1 MKKIT
6 LREFLHIQQALTDEV
21 EMTAENFPKPSHLCG
36 RQVPNNLDSLM
47 FEQLCRLQSIRNVH
61 ALLLIPPEIVLG
73 LPAAKIMRTSARDAI
88 GFALWVG
95 TEIERINKL
104 FQSTIVNPTKEEI
117 AAGIERL
124 RFGPFGMVDWF
135 AQRMH
140 IADHDQVMA
149 LPWLRL
155 YECARI
161 DARRAEYERRLRDI
175 YQQKNKL

>member
-1 MKKIT
+1 MRKIT

-21 EMTAENFPKPSHLCG
+21 EMTAENFPKPSRLCG

-47 FEQLCRLQSIRNVH
+47 FEQLCRLQTIRNVH
-61 ALLLIPPEIVLG
+61 ALLLIPPEIILG

-88 GFALWVG
+88 RFAIWVG

>member
-1 MKKIT
+1 MRKIT

-21 EMTAENFPKPSHLCG
+21 EMTAENF
-36 RQVPNNLDSLM
+36 
-47 FEQLCRLQSIRNVH
+47 
-61 ALLLIPPEIVLG
+61 
-73 LPAAKIMRTSARDAI
+73 
-88 GFALWVG
+88 
-95 TEIERINKL
+95 NKL